1 LQEWEWPLTKAD
13 FYESLD
19 EKTDGWSRMSQKK
32 RAKVTAELNLAKR
45 TRKAGIKHLEAM
57 YKASR
62 PAWVRG
68 LKYKTKPNGEGK
80 WTAYLQYQ
88 RLVPEMARKQAQ
100 AKPEM
105 IKQDIDEIIELDRLW
120 VKDTYGQFMVDHLI
134 EKSKHSHGKDD
145 EFTMIPSGRGE
156 ILYMQKKVHSVKYTA
171 AFTRETTDQKAK
183 KILLR
188 QQEANNL
195 YREKLRHDHLRD
207 WKVDKDGRTVQEEM
221 AKECPFPD
229 ADDPPE
235 WPPTIKTE
243 IPEKWTALS
252 EDGDPFTI
260 SRDFLVEQFGK
271 RFVEEIQYG
280 TLKKGFCHVPV
291 GDYRPSTL
299 RVEYPSLCIPSAPLV
314 RYQQNEGTD
323 LCAFKSLA
331 SVMHALGWEEEAK
344 MLNLRGEQYG
354 KGSTGGFEY
363 LKQVAVDLFP
373 GWLQVR
379 RVPKRFSLQDVAPS
393 MVAVLVLTASDGNCS
408 HAVSTHGGYLY
419 DANEEIAI
427 PSVTKGSIYCC
438 SNEEIHAE
446 FVDFKR
452 GWIFEYQGKAFQ
464 KTLMMTQ
471 PKLQYKS

>member
-1 LQEWEWPLTKAD
+1 
-13 FYESLD
+13 
-19 EKTDGWSRMSQKK
+19 
-32 RAKVTAELNLAKR
+32 
-45 TRKAGIKHLEAM
+45 
-57 YKASR
+57 
-62 PAWVRG
+62 
-68 LKYKTKPNGEGK
+68 
-80 WTAYLQYQ
+80 
-88 RLVPEMARKQAQ
+88 
-100 AKPEM
+100 
-105 IKQDIDEIIELDRLW
+105 
-120 VKDTYGQFMVDHLI
+120 
-134 EKSKHSHGKDD
+134 
-145 EFTMIPSGRGE
+145 
-156 ILYMQKKVHSVKYTA
+156 
-171 AFTRETTDQKAK
+171 
-183 KILLR
+183 
-188 QQEANNL
+188 
-195 YREKLRHDHLRD
+195 
-207 WKVDKDGRTVQEEM
+207 
-221 AKECPFPD
+221 
-229 ADDPPE
+229 
-235 WPPTIKTE
+235 
-243 IPEKWTALS
+243 
-252 EDGDPFTI
+252 
-260 SRDFLVEQFGK
+260 
-271 RFVEEIQYG
+271 
-280 TLKKGFCHVPV
+280 
-291 GDYRPSTL
+291 L

-427 PSVTKGSIYCC
+427 PFCRQGLDYCC

-446 FVDFKR
+446 FVGFKR
-452 GWIFEYQGKAFQ
+452 GWIFEYRGKALQ